1 MNIFDY
7 RSLNIGI
14 PKIGTGMVV
23 SGFMIRP
30 ANGSEISQWDT
41 MGNSG
46 TAGRPDFQKKAV
58 FLHREMLYCIKHV
71 ISTDLYEIY
80 PVEQKIFS

>member
-1 MNIFDY
+1 MKTIVYLLYLEYENRI
-7 RSLNIGI
+7 
-14 PKIGTGMVV
+14 KI
-23 SGFMIRP
+23 
-30 ANGSEISQWDT
+30 WDT

>member
-1 MNIFDY
+1 
-7 RSLNIGI
+7 
-14 PKIGTGMVV
+14 
-23 SGFMIRP
+23 MI
-30 ANGSEISQWDT
+30 WDT
-41 MGNSG
+41 MGNFG